1 MENQPQSSLCATSQ
15 NLSQF
20 KSNFSKLLCVS
31 RISKSDIA
39 GMFSIGED
47 KVQQWL
53 SGESEPDLSLLSK
66 LCEYF
71 EVNVDTILNGDV
83 ANYYFNKA
91 REKSS
96 LDNVAP
102 CPLSNQVLSTTI
114 NIADEVNKLR
124 ADFIKL
130 QVGQAEHFKVEN
142 KIMEY
147 VIQEFSTNESKTNK
161 ILDYV
166 SSNSSSES
174 NN

>member
-1 MENQPQSSLCATSQ
+1 MENQLQSSLCATNQ

-47 KVQQWL
+47 IVDQWL

-96 LDNVAP
+96 LDNIAT
-102 CPLSNQVLSTTI
+102 CPLSNQMLSTTI
-114 NIADEVNKLR
+114 NIADEINKLR

-130 QVGQAEHFKVEN
+130 QVGQAEHYQVEN
-142 KIMEY
+142 RIMEY
-147 VIQEFSTNESKTNK
+147 VNREFLAHETRSVK
-161 ILDYV
+161 ILEYV
-166 SSNSSSES
+166 SGNKTGES
-174 NN
+174 IN